1 MALTVAQAQD
11 AATAIV
17 DNYAP
22 GAPADVRTAAVEL
35 LARTIKAGP
44 EIAGAAFADQKV
56 DYHNLGPALIRRCGA
71 ASMLAPWAPAP
82 RPRHRGGIVIRDWLP
97 WRRPREARESSGYTS
112 AIVSA
117 IDAAAAGGGGVATAT
132 AAVETASGLWGR
144 ALALADVTP
153 RSSRTAAITPSFLE
167 LAGRELGRRGE
178 LVCDIDVDA
187 RGVRLFPAAS
197 SYVVIGGHRPEEW
210 VYTLTLFGPGRTV
223 TVYRHRAGVAHLAY
237 GRTVERPWEGRAPW
251 QSASLAG
258 NLLAGVERQL
268 AGEARGSSGYI
279 LAIPDT
285 GDHGQDAEADGN
297 TDPLDAL
304 RTDLA
309 AAGGK
314 TVLAP
319 TTAAG
324 YGAGP
329 AAAPPGDYRSARFG
343 MNPPEATVEARR
355 DVERSILGCYGVP
368 PILMAGSG
376 AGSGMREGWRQL
388 IGLTVE
394 PLATLIGS
402 QLSEALGVEVTL
414 DMRRA
419 RAADVVMLARAVGS
433 LTTAGM
439 PLADAREVVGL

>member
-1 MALTVAQAQD
+1 MSLRNWFT
-11 AATAIV
+11 
-17 DNYAP
+17 
-22 GAPADVRTAAVEL
+22 
-35 LARTIKAGP
+35 
-44 EIAGAAFADQKV
+44 
-56 DYHNLGPALIRRCGA
+56 
-71 ASMLAPWAPAP
+71 W
-82 RPRHRGGIVIRDWLP
+82 
-97 WRRPREARESSGYTS
+97 RPRERRQAGDGYTS
-112 AIVSA
+112 SIVSA
-117 IDAAAAGGGGVATAT
+117 IEAAAAGGVDVGTAT
-132 AAVETASGLWGR
+132 AAVEIGAGLWGR
-144 ALALADVTP
+144 ALSLADVSP
-153 RSSRTAAITPSFLE
+153 RSSRTAAITPEFLE

-178 LVCDIDVDA
+178 LVCDIDVA
-187 RGVRLFPAAS
+187 GGRVHLFPASS
-197 SYVVIGGHRPEEW
+197 SYVVIGGHRPDSW
-210 VYTLTLFGPGRTV
+210 IYTLTLYGPGRTV

-237 GRTVERPWEGRAPW
+237 GRTVARPWEGRAPW

-258 NLLAGVERQL
+258 TLLAGVERQL

-285 GDHGQDAEADGN
+285 GDHGQDADAD
-297 TDPLDAL
+297 TDPLDSL

-343 MNPPEATVEARR
+343 MNPPESTVEARR

-368 PILMAGSG
+368 PILFAGTG

-419 RAADVVMLARAVGS
+419 RAADVTMLARAVGS

-439 PLADAREVVGL
+439 ALDAARELVRL

>member
-1 MALTVAQAQD
+1 M
-11 AATAIV
+11 
-17 DNYAP
+17 
-22 GAPADVRTAAVEL
+22 
-35 LARTIKAGP
+35 
-44 EIAGAAFADQKV
+44 
-56 DYHNLGPALIRRCGA
+56 
-71 ASMLAPWAPAP
+71 
-82 RPRHRGGIVIRDWLP
+82 IRDWLP

-268 AGEARGSSGYI
+268 AGEA
-279 LAIPDT
+279 
-285 GDHGQDAEADGN
+285 
-297 TDPLDAL
+297 
-304 RTDLA
+304 A
-309 AAGGK
+309 AARDTSWRSLTPATTGK
-314 TVLAP
+314 TPKQTATPIRSTRCVQTWPPPAARPCSHRPRLPGTAP
-319 TTAAG
+319 
-324 YGAGP
+324 GP